1 MRKIYARWL
10 MKIILPALALL
21 LITGCAQVFS
31 DQANSLVDPSITF
44 DRLKKD
50 PNPSIGKFVKLGGI
64 IATTKNTREGSQVEI
79 VQFKLG
85 SDDIPD
91 ESYASGGRFLA
102 VTPEFL
108 DGMIYKTGRPVAV
121 IGEMKGMKTLPLDEI
136 EYSYPVIS
144 IKEIHVWNI
153 SDLYPYPPPYY
164 YDPFY
169 YPYWWYGA
177 PYWYPY
183 GHGFRH
189 W

>member
-1 MRKIYARWL
+1 
-10 MKIILPALALL
+10 MKIILPALVLL
-21 LITGCAQVFS
+21 LLAGCAYVFS
-31 DQANSLVDPSITF
+31 EEANRLVDPSITF
-44 DRLKKD
+44 GRIKKE
-50 PNPSIGKFVKLGGI
+50 PNLYLGKFVKLGGI
-64 IATTKNTREGSQVEI
+64 IANTRNTKEGTELEI

-91 ESYASGGRFLA
+91 ESSASGGRFLA

-108 DGMIYKTGRPVAV
+108 DNMIYKTERPVAIV
-121 IGEMKGMKTLPLDEI
+121 GELKGLKSQPLGET
-136 EYSYPVIS
+136 EYTYPVIS
-144 IKEIHVWNI
+144 IKEIHVWKK

-169 YPYWWYGA
+169 YPYWWYGQ

-183 GHGFRH
+183 RGFRY